1 MKFTVVRSAAC
12 SALLV
17 AGTAGSLAH
26 AAVTPPP
33 LPLGSAMARPEPGLN
48 EPERKRYVR
57 AHHDKLHYR
66 RDYTKDDSVYGM
78 QQFPQ
83 AAAPGAVAP
92 GASAGA
98 GAGGAVQGGAGT
110 GPAREK
116 TDRGASSW
124 FYGTNKK

>member
-1 MKFTVVRSAAC
+1 MTFPAFRPAFAA
-12 SALLV
+12 ALLA
-17 AGTAGSLAH
+17 AGSLCSLAH

-33 LPLGSAMARPEPGLN
+33 LPLGSTMARPEPGLN

-57 AHHDKLHYR
+57 AHHNKMHYH

-83 AAAPGAVAP
+83 AAAPGAAAP
-92 GASAGA
+92 GVAAGT
-98 GAGGAVQGGAGT
+98 GGGVMGGAGT